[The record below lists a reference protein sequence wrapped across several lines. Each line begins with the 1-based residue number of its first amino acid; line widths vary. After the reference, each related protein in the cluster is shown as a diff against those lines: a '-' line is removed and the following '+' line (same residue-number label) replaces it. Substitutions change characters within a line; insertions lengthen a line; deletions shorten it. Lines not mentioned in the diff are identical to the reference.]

1 MNHPKKPPPIN
12 PNPPKPPVLEPKVAP
27 VVEEKRTLVEEG
39 TRFKGSLTSQCPIV
53 VHGSIDGDV
62 NGTAISVSTTGS
74 IAGKVTAGAFKSE
87 GKIAGTFE
95 VDTAELAGIVVKNT
109 VIRATSLNLKLAA
122 PDGKLQLAFGGVR
135 RS

>member
-1 MNHPKKPPPIN
+1 MNHPKRPPPIN
-12 PNPPKPPVLEPKVAP
+12 PNPPKPSVDESKAAP

-39 TRFKGSLTSQCPIV
+39 TRFKGTLTSQCPIV
-53 VHGSIDGDV
+53 VHGSIEGDV
-62 NGTAISVSTTGS
+62 NGAAISVSATGS

-95 VDTAELAGIVVKNT
+95 VDTAELAGTVGKNT
-109 VIRATSLNLKLAA
+109 VIRATSLSLKLAA
-122 PDGKLQLAFGGVR
+122 PDGKVQLAFGGGR